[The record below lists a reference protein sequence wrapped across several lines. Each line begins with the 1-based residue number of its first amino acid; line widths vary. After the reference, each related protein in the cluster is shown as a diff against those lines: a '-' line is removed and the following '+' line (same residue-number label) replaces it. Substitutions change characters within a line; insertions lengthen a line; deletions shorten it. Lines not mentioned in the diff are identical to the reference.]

1 LVGRGAVEPIGENV
15 VAERMRRADGM
26 AHRQGGRLGRRGLG
40 RRQRAHCD
48 DRTVRT
54 HLARLFVGA
63 ARHIGRHRRHIG
75 HSGGHHVDHG
85 GVDRRRRRDGRNG
98 QSDSDGDRQQP
109 GYEQTENHAVFWHGD
124 RGVWKGH
131 RFTSAADATLINRT
145 EGGSLHRS
153 GDDCSDRKGQS
164 GSQGDAWR
172 QIYSIQI
179 YSIQIYSIQI
189 CMPNIAATWLDPEA
203 FT

>member
-1 LVGRGAVEPIGENV
+1 
-15 VAERMRRADGM
+15 
-26 AHRQGGRLGRRGLG
+26 
-40 RRQRAHCD
+40 
-48 DRTVRT
+48 
-54 HLARLFVGA
+54 
-63 ARHIGRHRRHIG
+63 
-75 HSGGHHVDHG
+75 
-85 GVDRRRRRDGRNG
+85 
-98 QSDSDGDRQQP
+98 
-109 GYEQTENHAVFWHGD
+109 
-124 RGVWKGH
+124 VWKGH
-131 RFTSAADATLINRT
+131 RFTSATDATPINRT

-179 YSIQIYSIQI
+179 YSIQI